1 MNRLCSTTL
10 TMSNDIIEFL
20 ELKDNGLIVTRIII
34 ESSTKFIYLEKELT
48 PVFCPICSSRMHSK
62 GCLLR
67 TIKHPILQDG
77 YQLIFKTKQRRWLC
91 QNESCHHQ
99 CNDFFSF
106 VGKNRQTTNFVPYM
120 VLNELKN
127 LNNSIRDVANRYNL
141 SDTTVHHY
149 LLQYLDIPRRI
160 LPRYLSIDE
169 VYLNLDDE
177 HKYVL
182 VLLDFE
188 TKELVDL
195 VQSRKQED
203 TRKYF
208 YNIPLDERKS
218 VEYIICDMYNPY
230 INFSTSYFRNAKVI
244 IDSFH
249 VVSWLINKLNLYVN
263 TVKKKQLEYDHKR
276 LKEKNYKTNKMYET
290 IKESNEVYILKK
302 YRWAL
307 LKNNEDIQ
315 YSSNSFYE
323 KKLCRYVNT
332 YEIIELFLTIDSHFP
347 ELRSLKELYIDFN
360 KRNKGNPN
368 SAKSEL
374 LEIIQLYETSKESIF
389 NDFSKLLQKY
399 YNEIINSFEVIFQI
413 DKDGNEIVRRLS
425 NGPIESFNRKPKDYK
440 RNSRGV
446 NNFESTRHR
455 IFLAT
460 NNNISFLATP
470 KPLKDIQKGTSIKRG
485 PYKK

>member
-10 TMSNDIIEFL
+10 AMTNDIIEFL
-20 ELKDNGLIVTRIII
+20 ELKDNGLITTDIII
-34 ESSTKFIYLEKELT
+34 KGSTKFIYLEKELT
-48 PVFCPICSSRMHSK
+48 PVFCPTCSSRMHSK

-77 YQLIFKTKQRRWLC
+77 YQLILKVKQRRWIC
-91 QNESCHHQ
+91 QNESCKHQ

-106 VGKNRQTTNFVPYM
+106 VGKNKQTTNFVPYM

-127 LNNSIRDVANRYNL
+127 LNHSVRDVAKRFNL
-141 SDTTVHHY
+141 SDTTVHNY
-149 LLQYLDIPRRI
+149 LLQYLDISRKP
-160 LPRYLSIDE
+160 LPKYLSIDE
-169 VYLNLDDE
+169 VFLNLDDE

-182 VLLDFE
+182 VLLNFE

-195 VQSRKQED
+195 VESRKQED

-208 YNIPLDERKS
+208 YNIPLEERKS
-218 VEYIICDMYNPY
+218 VEFIICDMYNPY
-230 INFSTSYFRNAKVI
+230 INYSISYFRYAKVI

-249 VVSWLINKLNLYVN
+249 VVSWLINKLNIYIN

-276 LKEKNYKTNKMYET
+276 LNEKNYKTNKTNET
-290 IKESNEVYILKK
+290 IVESNEVYILKK

-332 YEIIELFLTIDSHFP
+332 YEIIDLFLAIDSHFP
-347 ELRSLKELYIDFN
+347 KLRSLKELYIDFN
-360 KRNKGNPN
+360 KRNKGKPE

-374 LEIIQLYETSKESIF
+374 LEIIQLYEASKESIF
-389 NDFSKLLQKY
+389 NDFSKLLRKH
-399 YNEIINSFEVIFQI
+399 YNEIINSFEVIHQV
-413 DKDGNEIVRRLS
+413 DNDGNEIIRRLS

-446 NNFESTRHR
+446 NSFEVTRAR
-455 IFLAT
+455 VFLAT
-460 NNNISFLATP
+460 NDNISFLATP
-470 KPLKDIQKGTSIKRG
+470 KPLNDVKKISGIKRG
-485 PYKK
+485 FYKK